1 MYYVYIIRSKK
12 NGQLYIGQTEDL
24 RRRFIEHN
32 QGLNKSTKSYSPYE
46 LIYYEAYKSAR
57 DAIARERQLKHFKQG
72 YTRLKERLVYSLE
85 EQS

>member
-57 DAIARERQLKHFKQG
+57 DAIARERQLKYFKQG